1 MEEHTDQ
8 RYEALEETVK
18 ELFSRHMKEKDT
30 LTDQEA
36 LNIIEE
42 TVFSDPSSGGLQ
54 ESAELIRRLYQR
66 MRCRTGILD
75 PYIRD
80 ERINEIMVNGPGHIF
95 VEMRSGITAAPEQFD
110 SREELEDIIRNIA
123 ADVHR
128 EINEMNPILDARL
141 PDGSRV
147 NAVYHNVAADGPV
160 LTIRK
165 FSPERI
171 TIRQMITKGTLTR
184 ACADTLAMLVRCGY
198 NIFISGGTSSGKTTF
213 LNALT
218 DMIPEN
224 DRVIVIE
231 DSRELMLPH
240 IRDLVQMECHTA
252 NTLGQ
257 GQVTMDMLI
266 RTSLRMRPDRIIVGE
281 VRGKE
286 VADMLQA
293 LNTGHDGSMSTG
305 HGNSVRGMLR
315 RLEAMYLMAARI
327 PMDSIRGQIVEGI
340 DVMVHLIRT
349 AEGKRQ
355 VSEVQE
361 LVSVSGSEYVLNP
374 LFRLN
379 GEMKLEQTGNRIQR
393 REKLRRAG
401 DEDGDRL

>member
-18 ELFSRHMKEKDT
+18 ELFSRHMKEKDA

-240 IRDLVQMECHTA
+240 IRDLV
-252 NTLGQ
+252 
-257 GQVTMDMLI
+257 
-266 RTSLRMRPDRIIVGE
+266 
-281 VRGKE
+281 
-286 VADMLQA
+286 
-293 LNTGHDGSMSTG
+293 
-305 HGNSVRGMLR
+305 
-315 RLEAMYLMAARI
+315 
-327 PMDSIRGQIVEGI
+327 
-340 DVMVHLIRT
+340 
-349 AEGKRQ
+349 
-355 VSEVQE
+355 
-361 LVSVSGSEYVLNP
+361 
-374 LFRLN
+374 
-379 GEMKLEQTGNRIQR
+379 
-393 REKLRRAG
+393 
-401 DEDGDRL
+401 

>member
-184 ACADTLAMLVRCGY
+184 ACADTLALLVRCGY
-198 NIFISGGTSSGKTTF
+198 NIFISGGTSSG
-213 LNALT
+213 
-218 DMIPEN
+218 
-224 DRVIVIE
+224 
-231 DSRELMLPH
+231 
-240 IRDLVQMECHTA
+240 C
-252 NTLGQ
+252 
-257 GQVTMDMLI
+257 
-266 RTSLRMRPDRIIVGE
+266 
-281 VRGKE
+281 
-286 VADMLQA
+286 
-293 LNTGHDGSMSTG
+293 
-305 HGNSVRGMLR
+305 
-315 RLEAMYLMAARI
+315 
-327 PMDSIRGQIVEGI
+327 
-340 DVMVHLIRT
+340 
-349 AEGKRQ
+349 
-355 VSEVQE
+355 
-361 LVSVSGSEYVLNP
+361 
-374 LFRLN
+374 
-379 GEMKLEQTGNRIQR
+379 
-393 REKLRRAG
+393 
-401 DEDGDRL
+401 